1 MAARLTEILH
11 SRDGEKENV
20 KPASS
25 NISTP
30 SPDIV
35 CDNSSNQTPA
45 PTPALAPAPA
55 PAPPVPCAVCRV
67 PIPSRRLE
75 EHETECRASSCDPRP
90 QPTASPQTARQPL
103 PKLVLE
109 ILKEPELRKKCKEFG
124 LNNKGDKAGLAGR
137 IKRYRRLYNAEC
149 DRENPRSVKAILCQV
164 RIVPF
169 YKNQSLM
176 SSSDFSVCRWRER
189 RLRRRPRRGRVSH
202 RRCCSS
208 VGTPQARRGS

>member
-1 MAARLTEILH
+1 MGEVVTLFTPMAARLTEILQ

-20 KPASS
+20 KPAPS
-25 NISTP
+25 NISP
-30 SPDIV
+30 YSPGIV
-35 CDNSSNQTPA
+35 CNDSNSE
-45 PTPALAPAPA
+45 PTPAPA
-55 PAPPVPCAVCRV
+55 PAPPVPCSVCRV

-90 QPTASPQTARQPL
+90 QPTAPPQTARQPL

-124 LNNKGDKAGLAGR
+124 LNSKGDKAGLAGR

-149 DRENPRSVKAILCQV
+149 DRENPRSLKAILCQV

-169 YKNQSLM
+169 Y
-176 SSSDFSVCRWRER
+176 
-189 RLRRRPRRGRVSH
+189 
-202 RRCCSS
+202 
-208 VGTPQARRGS
+208 